1 MKSYVVGELRT
12 HNDLRQLIE
21 SIKFDLK
28 AIGPELKDKL
38 RSRIVRI
45 LNAMKAYNLS
55 SRDQKV

>member
-28 AIGPELKDKL
+28 AIGQELKDKL

-45 LNAMKAYNLS
+45 LNAIKA
-55 SRDQKV
+55 